1 LSKEGGILKK
11 FRTVA
16 MGTAM
21 LVLCAAVAMA
31 SEGGDGG
38 GASKWMNLL
47 YRVINFVIVGG
58 IIYKLVGKKFA
69 EFFAGRSDQIES
81 ELNDLNARREEAA
94 SRLEEVEQSIADLDQ
109 EREQIL
115 AAAREQGEAIKES
128 IIAKAEETAEQIRKQ
143 AEVSAAQ
150 EAKMA
155 VEAVREEMAEQIV
168 AAAEAQIKKQ
178 LKKKDHEGL
187 VNDYL
192 TRVVLN

>member
-1 LSKEGGILKK
+1 LSKEGGILKQI
-11 FRTVA
+11 RTVA
-16 MGTAM
+16 IGTAM

-31 SEGGDGG
+31 ADGGDGG
-38 GASKWMNLL
+38 TSKWMNLL

-69 EFFAGRSDQIES
+69 EFFAGRSDQIDS
-81 ELNDLNARREEAA
+81 ELKDLNARKEEAA
-94 SRLEEVEQSIADLDQ
+94 RRLEEVEQNIADLDQ

-115 AAAREQGEAIKES
+115 TAAREQGEAIKVS
-128 IIAKAEETAEQIRKQ
+128 IITKAEAAAEQIRKQ

-150 EAKMA
+150 EAKLA
-155 VEAVREEMAEQIV
+155 EQAVREEMAEQIV
-168 AAAEAQIKKQ
+168 SAAEAQIKKQ

>member
-1 LSKEGGILKK
+1 MKK

-16 MGTAM
+16 MGTGM

-38 GASKWMNLL
+38 GASKWLNLL
-47 YRVINFVIVGG
+47 YRVINFAIVGG
-58 IIYKLVGKKFA
+58 IIYKLVGKKMA
-69 EFFAGRSDQIES
+69 EFFAGRSDQIAA
-81 ELNDLNARREEAA
+81 ELKDLDSRKEDAAR
-94 SRLEEVEQSIADLDQ
+94 RLEEVEQSIADLDQ

-115 AAAREQGEAIKES
+115 AQAKEQGEALKAS
-128 IIAKAEETAEQIRKQ
+128 IIAKAEAAAEQIRKQ

-150 EAKMA
+150 EAKLA
-155 VEAVREEMAEQIV
+155 VEAVREELAEQIV
-168 AAAEAQIKKQ
+168 ASAEAQIKKQ